1 MNNTTKRIYKNR
13 KGFALFMAI
22 YCVFLLM
29 LLGTA
34 LVFVST
40 LALNQTKHNKN
51 EILAFNLAESG
62 AEKAVRWLK
71 EQPYP
76 PTNVSPFDPFNGE
89 VLLSEGKYQV
99 TIIPDANNWNSA
111 LKTFTV
117 VSKGTIYGHE
127 ETIEQ
132 IVRQQSFGKYA
143 YFTDR
148 EVSSVTGGKIWF
160 FSGDKIRGPAHSNSK
175 NGSDFQINWQGSQQ
189 AIFEDMLTSAS
200 SSITYS
206 PREPNTE
213 EEYLKI
219 YKTGSRGYQLGV
231 DPIELPSSTT
241 LQRDAAWGASSGFP
255 SANGVYVPE
264 NGGIYIKGNASITLQ
279 TDAIGRQRFRIQ
291 QGGSVIHVTIDR
303 EANYRMVVNNDG
315 TPYYVPGAGTGVV
328 YSADHITSLSGVIA
342 DNILTS
348 DNPPQ
353 VKYRSE
359 FTIATD
365 VNNGK
370 NITITSDITY
380 KSTPDPNAP
389 LNDIVNLKPGTLG
402 LIGRNIVVANTAP
415 KNLEINAVMLA
426 GGSTTSDGSFY
437 VSNYNTKTPTGVL
450 KILGGIIQKA
460 RGPVGT
466 FNPVTGK
473 IVTGYAKD
481 YWYDPRLAN
490 NPPPYFPTTGLYD
503 RISWKRTTTDN

>member
-1 MNNTTKRIYKNR
+1 MNISLKKIYKNK

-62 AEKAVRWLK
+62 AEKALRWLK

-76 PTNVSPFDPFNGE
+76 PTNDNSFDPFNGE
-89 VLLSEGKYQV
+89 VWLSEGKYLI
-99 TIIPDANNWNSA
+99 TIIPDPNNWNST
-111 LKTFTV
+111 LKTFKI

-127 ETIEQ
+127 ESIEQ

-143 YFTDR
+143 YFTDK

-175 NGSDFQINWQGSQQ
+175 DESNFQINWQGSNQ
-189 AIFEDMLTSAS
+189 AIFEDMLTSAG

-206 PREPNTE
+206 PREPSTE
-213 EEYLKI
+213 DEYLKI

-231 DPIELPSSTT
+231 DPIELPNSTT
-241 LQRDAAWGASSGFP
+241 LQQEAAWGASGGFP
-255 SANGVYVPE
+255 SATGVYVPD

-279 TDAIGRQRFRIQ
+279 ADAVGRQRFRIQ

-303 EANYRMVVNNDG
+303 EANYRMVVNNG
-315 TPYYVPGAGTGVV
+315 GPPYYVPGAGTGVV
-328 YSADHITSLSGVIA
+328 FCADNITSLSGVVA

-348 DNPPQ
+348 DTPPQ
-353 VKYRSE
+353 VQHRSE

-370 NITITSDITY
+370 NITITSDIQY
-380 KSTPDPNAP
+380 KSAPDPDKP
-389 LNDIVNLKPGTLG
+389 LNDPVNLKPGTLG
-402 LIGRNIVVANTAP
+402 LIGRNVIISNTAP
-415 KNLEINAVMLA
+415 KDLEINAVILA
-426 GGSTTSDGSFY
+426 GSSTTTDGSFY
-437 VSNYNTKTPTGVL
+437 VQNYNTKKPTGVL
-450 KILGGIIQKA
+450 KLVGGIIQKA

-466 FNPVTGK
+466 FNSSTGQ
-473 IVTGYAKD
+473 IVTGYAKN

-503 RISWKRTTTDN
+503 RISWKRTTNND